1 MMRSFTSDLKIGFA
15 ALMVTFA
22 VALVM
27 IYVTYEKYSLSRT
40 FLGEAQKMSAALPVL
55 AVTEG
60 QVAQWTDE
68 LRKNENFA
76 GEMDAHL
83 VEQINNIRLGKYTAD
98 ELNEHLV
105 NCQRFCGQLLN
116 RIFVANMSEVAN
128 LPHEVVFFALDK
140 DQVTPRYQK
149 ELTEFAK
156 KNSNQT
162 MYLMGRARFI
172 GGRGYNKDLSGRRV
186 RQVEKILRKHGLS
199 EHQIKAS
206 WLGYEAPQLT
216 FEIANSYQI
225 DPTEYASDLF
235 NLNQS
240 VVLFT
245 NTAGQYF
252 PGVINTMEKT
262 LEENKGSTPPRG
274 NQKVKPQ
281 SVSQSQPPL
290 QGRKGM

>member
-1 MMRSFTSDLKIGFA
+1 MKSFSSDLKIGFA

-27 IYVTYEKYSLSRT
+27 IYISYEKYSLSRM
-40 FLGEAQKMSAALPVL
+40 FLGEAQKISATLPVL

-68 LRKNENFA
+68 LRKNEVFE

-105 NCQRFCGQLLN
+105 SCQRFCGQLLN
-116 RIFVANMSEVAN
+116 KIFVANMHEVAR
-128 LPHEVVFFALDK
+128 LPHEVVFFDLDK

-149 ELTEFAK
+149 ELKDFAK
-156 KNSNQT
+156 KNNNQT
-162 MYLMGRARFI
+162 LYLMGRASFI
-172 GGRGYNKDLSGRRV
+172 GGHGYNKELSGRRV
-186 RQVEKILRKHGLS
+186 KRVEAILRQSRIS
-199 EHQIKAS
+199 EFQIKAS

-216 FEIANSYQI
+216 HEIAASYQI
-225 DPTEYASDLF
+225 DPKEYKGDLF

-245 NTAGQYF
+245 NTPGEYF
-252 PGVINTMEKT
+252 PGVVNTMEKA
-262 LEENKGSTPPRG
+262 LQEKKDSTTPSRKK
-274 NQKVKPQ
+274 NEKPQ
-281 SVSQSQPPL
+281 TVSQLSRRAL
-290 QGRKGM
+290 

>member
-1 MMRSFTSDLKIGFA
+1 MRSFTSDLKIGFA

-27 IYVTYEKYSLSRT
+27 IYISYEKYSLSRT
-40 FLGEAQKMSAALPVL
+40 FLCEAQKVSAALPVL

-68 LRKNENFA
+68 LRKNEVFK

-105 NCQRFCGQLLN
+105 SCQRFCGQLLN
-116 RIFVANMSEVAN
+116 KIFVANMTEVAK
-128 LPHEVVFFALDK
+128 LPHEVVFFDLDR
-140 DQVTPRYQK
+140 DQVIPRYQK
-149 ELTEFAK
+149 ELRQFAK
-156 KNSNQT
+156 RNNNQT
-162 MYLMGRARFI
+162 LYLMGRASFI
-172 GGRGYNKDLSGRRV
+172 GGKGYNKELSGRRV
-186 RQVEKILRKHGLS
+186 RQVEKILRSCGLS

-216 FEIANSYQI
+216 TEIANSYRI
-225 DPTEYASDLF
+225 DPKEYKSDLF
-235 NLNQS
+235 SLNQS

-245 NTAGQYF
+245 NT
-252 PGVINTMEKT
+252 PGD
-262 LEENKGSTPPRG
+262 
-274 NQKVKPQ
+274 
-281 SVSQSQPPL
+281 
-290 QGRKGM
+290 